1 MPGYG
6 QEPRLRETRN
16 NSMSKPAAVTDL
28 TFENDVVMSETPV
41 LVDFWAAWCG
51 PCRMVAPV
59 LEEIAAEQ
67 GDRLK
72 VVKLDVDE
80 NNNTAAQLG
89 ISSIPTLILY
99 KGGRPVERIVGF
111 QPKQR
116 LMSKIEPHLV

>member
-1 MPGYG
+1 
-6 QEPRLRETRN
+6 
-16 NSMSKPAAVTDL
+16 MSKPAAVTDL
-28 TFENDVVMSETPV
+28 TFEHDVVMSETPV

-67 GDRLK
+67 GDKLK
-72 VVKLDVDE
+72 IVKLDVDE

>member
-1 MPGYG
+1 
-6 QEPRLRETRN
+6 
-16 NSMSKPAAVTDL
+16 MSKPAAVTDSS
-28 TFENDVVMSETPV
+28 FESDVIQSDKPV

-67 GDRLK
+67 ADKLK
-72 VVKLDVDE
+72 VVKMDVDE
-80 NNNTAAQLG
+80 NGNTAAQLG

-99 KGGRPVERIVGF
+99 KGGQPVERVIGF

-116 LMSKIEPHLV
+116 LMSRIEPHLS